1 MSTTLEIFQC
11 CKVMIMINMINGLSL
26 VVLHVYLASLLSSSD
41 SLLCL
46 LTARVLME
54 RCSVEQRPALVRI
67 TSYSVSHL
75 PRLGRVFPSAFISS
89 YSLQWIVGGVSG
101 RPGAHA
107 VAHVTWASDA
117 AIGQEPIQRRRLVA
131 VLVRASASDWTHAAL
146 HLVSV
151 QWPHDNTTK
160 DFLQLRVEHRSIT

>member
-1 MSTTLEIFQC
+1 MSSTPEIFQC
-11 CKVMIMINMINGLSL
+11 CKVIMINMINSLSRFMS
-26 VVLHVYLASLLSSSD
+26 HIYLASLLSSSD

-54 RCSVEQRPALVRI
+54 RCGVGQHPALVRI
-67 TSYSVSHL
+67 TPYSVSHL
-75 PRLGRVFPSAFISS
+75 PGLGRLFSSAFICS

-101 RPGAHA
+101 RHGAHA

-117 AIGQEPIQRRRLVA
+117 AIGQEPIQRQRLVA
-131 VLVRASASDWTHAAL
+131 VPARASASDWTHAAL

-151 QWPHDNTTK
+151 QWSHDNTTK
-160 DFLQLRVEHRSIT
+160 EFLPLRVEHRPIT